1 LTKLMPCYLQS
12 ALNRCRGNRSTVK
25 KETIREYTVLYQYL
39 LLLKEPTYIFL
50 IQIFQ
55 HLSPTKWWENF
66 IEPVLQHESKE
77 NFKYLDMADLLNVFK
92 MNWESIF
99 KYLDKKYR
107 KFKYD
112 NEYKMVNKVHRIRT
126 MVAHAND
133 IDMSTLIFVD
143 CLSCLLDY
151 SRLINTDE
159 ALTQKLELEWMKHRQ
174 SLPQKQGKPL
184 REDTL
189 RADILSIIE
198 NKVLLKAISCDAL
211 PPDIKLSVDR
221 TTLRLHSMRT
231 VEEIIG
237 FFNNA
242 IRGERGI
249 AVHAA
254 LHKEGLPGFEDIKD
268 EINNIFKERVNEQ

>member
-1 LTKLMPCYLQS
+1 
-12 ALNRCRGNRSTVK
+12 VK
-25 KETIREYTVLYQYL
+25 KETVKQYTILYQYL

-50 IQIFQ
+50 IQVFQ
-55 HLSPTKWWENF
+55 HLSPSKWWENY
-66 IEPVLQHESKE
+66 IEPVLQHENKE

-107 KFKYD
+107 KYKYD
-112 NEYKMVNKVHRIRT
+112 NEYKLVNKVHRIRT

-133 IDMSTLIFVD
+133 VDMSPLIFVD
-143 CLSCLLDY
+143 SLSCLLDY
-151 SRLINTDE
+151 SKLILADE
-159 ALTQKLELEWMKHRQ
+159 TFIQKLELDWMKYRQ
-174 SLPQKQGKPL
+174 SLPEKQGKPL
-184 REDTL
+184 KEDTI

-198 NKVLLKAISCDAL
+198 NKVLLKAVNCDTL

-231 VEEIIG
+231 SEEIIG

-254 LHKEGLPGFEDIKD
+254 LHKEGLLGFEDIKD
-268 EINNIFKERVNEQ
+268 EINIIYMERIAKGENN

>member
-1 LTKLMPCYLQS
+1 
-12 ALNRCRGNRSTVK
+12 VK
-25 KETIREYTVLYQYL
+25 KETVKQYTILYQYL

-50 IQIFQ
+50 IQVFQ
-55 HLSPTKWWENF
+55 HLSPSKWWEDY
-66 IEPVLQHESKE
+66 IEPVLQHENKE
-77 NFKYLDMADLLNVFK
+77 NFKYLDIADLLNVFK

-99 KYLDKKYR
+99 KYLDKKYL
-107 KFKYD
+107 KYKYD
-112 NEYKMVNKVHRIRT
+112 NEYKLVNKVHRIRT

-133 IDMSTLIFVD
+133 TDMSPLVFVD

-151 SRLINTDE
+151 SKLILAGE
-159 ALTQKLELEWMKHRQ
+159 MLIQKLELDWMKYRQ
-174 SLPQKQGKPL
+174 SLPEKQGKPPK
-184 REDTL
+184 EDTL
-189 RADILSIIE
+189 RTDILSIIE
-198 NKVLLKAISCDAL
+198 NKVLLKAVNCDAL

-231 VEEIIG
+231 SEEIIG

-254 LHKEGLPGFEDIKD
+254 LHKEGPLGFEDIKD
-268 EINNIFKERVNEQ
+268 EINGIYRERIAEGENNN

>member
-1 LTKLMPCYLQS
+1 MPCYLQL
-12 ALNRCRGNRSTVK
+12 ALNPCRRNRFTVK
-25 KETIREYTVLYQYL
+25 KETIKQYTILYQYL

-50 IQIFQ
+50 IQVLQ
-55 HLSPTKWWENF
+55 HLSPSNWWEEY
-66 IEPVLQHESKE
+66 IEPIIQHEKKE
-77 NFKYLDMADLLNVFK
+77 NFKYLDISDLLNVFK
-92 MNWESIF
+92 MNWGSIF

-107 KFKYD
+107 KYKYD
-112 NEYKMVNKVHRIRT
+112 NEYKLVNKVHRIRT

-133 IDMSTLIFVD
+133 VDMSTLVFVD

-151 SRLINTDE
+151 SKLINSDE
-159 ALTQKLELEWMKHRQ
+159 VLIQKLDLDWMKHRQ
-174 SLPQKQGKPL
+174 SMPEKQVKPL
-184 REDTL
+184 KEDTL

-198 NKVLLKAISCDAL
+198 SKVLLKAINCDAL

-242 IRGERGI
+242 IRGERGM

-254 LHKEGLPGFEDIKD
+254 LHKEGLLGFEDIKE
-268 EINNIFKERVNEQ
+268 EINNIYNESIKESH